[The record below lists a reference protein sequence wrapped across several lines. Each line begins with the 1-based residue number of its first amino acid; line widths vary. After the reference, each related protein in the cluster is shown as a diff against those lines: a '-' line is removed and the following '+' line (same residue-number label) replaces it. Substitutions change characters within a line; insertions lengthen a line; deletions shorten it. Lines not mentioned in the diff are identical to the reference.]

1 MLFVKTFMKPAFLGA
16 TQWDHRNEKRL
27 AEIRA
32 DEHFCLFGMVDCK
45 GTPPTKKIV
54 FFRAL
59 LKRKLFFLG
68 GVPLVCSFISFCWIV
83 CIILR
88 SSNLEKRLADLC
100 GGRAAEQTLFFSH
113 GSLLHLDRPP
123 LIFNQCHF
131 LSTPQSR
138 LLSVQNE
145 DILQQKSSRR
155 NNHR

>member
-1 MLFVKTFMKPAFLGA
+1 MQHPPPHPLPPITPRLNPVVCQNFYETGFLGA

-68 GVPLVCSFISFCWIV
+68 GVPLVCSFICF
-83 CIILR
+83 
-88 SSNLEKRLADLC
+88 
-100 GGRAAEQTLFFSH
+100 
-113 GSLLHLDRPP
+113 LLDCLYN
-123 LIFNQCHF
+123 FEEF
-131 LSTPQSR
+131 QS
-138 LLSVQNE
+138 
-145 DILQQKSSRR
+145 
-155 NNHR
+155 